1 MESKTALSVYTKN
14 NCVQC
19 DATEKTLEKQSLVKG
34 LDYTTIDLEK
44 NPDALA
50 YVKKLG
56 YNQAPVV
63 VYKGDSLDEQGS
75 QEVSWAGFRP
85 DRIKEVAARIALTKV
100 GVHAP

>member
-1 MESKTALSVYTKN
+1 MESETALSVYTKD

-19 DATEKTLEKQSLVKG
+19 TATEKALKKQSLVEG
-34 LDYTTIDLEK
+34 LDYTTIDLEE

-50 YVKKLG
+50 YVKELG
-56 YNQAPVV
+56 HNQAPVV
-63 VYKGDSLDEQGS
+63 VYKDGSLDEQGS
-75 QEVSWAGFRP
+75 QESWAGFRP